1 MLKKGTKSMKD
12 QTSYHFVLRLSLFCV
27 LGMSCIA
34 PSIFAQKRKQVRVPK
49 EIAQIVMNDNETRE
63 CIQQNGGADKNL
75 KAESIYLNR
84 NRTPDILVQGAYPCT
99 CGVQNCT
106 YWIYRKSANG
116 YELLLTIDSAINVV
130 PKNIFTNGYR
140 DINIEAHFSALETY
154 ISTYK
159 FDGQKY
165 QSKGCVIRSYLDK
178 NGRQLKRP
186 IFKKC

>member
-1 MLKKGTKSMKD
+1 MKE
-12 QTSYHFVLRLSLFCV
+12 QTSYRFVLRLSSLCV
-27 LGMSCIA
+27 LGMLFIT
-34 PSIFAQKRKQVRVPK
+34 PSIFAQNRKQIRVPK
-49 EIAQIVMNDNETRE
+49 EIAQLVMNDNETRE
-63 CIQQNGGADKNL
+63 CIQQNGGVGKNL
-75 KAESIYLNR
+75 KAEAISLSR
-84 NRTPDILVQGAYPCT
+84 NKTADILVQGAYPCT

-106 YWIYRKSANG
+106 HWIYRKAANG

-140 DINIEAHFSALETY
+140 DIDIEAHFSALETY

-165 QSKGCVIRSYLDK
+165 QLKDCVVRSYLDK

-186 IFKKC
+186 IFKKCN